1 MAISNTSICNMALD
15 KLGAS
20 RITNFENSN
29 ENSPQAIKC
38 RTHFEQT
45 RDALIRSHY
54 WRFAAARA
62 ELSQDTVDPDFE
74 FDSQFILPSD
84 FMRFKSLYVD
94 NRSPSLTT
102 KITIALEGDRLLTN
116 ETAINLRYIKK
127 VTDPTEFDPLFVEV
141 FILKLALKLVALAG
155 ANPKMSETVGREL
168 AGVMPRV
175 RALDRQETNNVGRDA
190 HVPWVEVRVSG
201 GASWRQSRA

>member
-1 MAISNTSICNMALD
+1 MALD

-20 RITNFENSN
+20 RINNLDTDTSV
-29 ENSPQAIKC
+29 PARKC
-38 RTHFEQT
+38 QTHFEQT

-54 WRFAAARA
+54 WRFASARA

-74 FDSQFILPSD
+74 YDSQFILPTD

-116 ETAINLRYIKK
+116 ETAINMRYIKK
-127 VTDPTEFDPLFVEV
+127 VTDPAQFDPLFVEV

-155 ANPKMSETVGREL
+155 ANPKMTATIGTEL
-168 AGVMPRV
+168 KEVMPKV
-175 RALDRQETNNVGRDA
+175 RALDRQETNNIGRDA

-201 GASWRQSRA
+201 GASWRQPRA